1 MINLPA
7 TRILS
12 LFKSL
17 LAVSVV
23 AGMVACGGGGAK
35 GPDTGTPGG
44 GVTPTPGN
52 GGPAPTGTPAS
63 SIQVL
68 AATQTIPSSGQTPL
82 AITAVVLDTQN
93 RTITGKAVTFRVTD
107 PSGSAFV
114 SVAPG
119 GVTDASGRITA
130 ELNVGNNKTNRAIAV
145 SATADTASAS
155 TEITATGT
163 AVTVSGT
170 TSLPFGG
177 SAQLILSVKDSAG
190 VGLNGVPITMSSSK
204 GNTFNPASPT
214 TNASGEATVTV
225 NAAVAGTDSITA
237 SALGA
242 TATNPLTVSG
252 ANFAFAAPSP
262 AINSE
267 ILVNTNQTITVHWDE
282 AGVPQIG
289 KILNFSAT
297 RGAITCVAAC
307 TTNASGDASVT
318 LNSTTTGV
326 STVTA
331 AGPGGIPS
339 NSLDL
344 VFVTTTATS
353 VSIQANTPTVA
364 VNTGGSATNR
374 ATLTAVVRDAANNLV
389 KNARVEFSIIQGGNI
404 GGQLTSGVDITDVSG
419 VANVDYIAGTIS
431 SAQNGVVIQAHVTD
445 VNGAP
450 VTVPNQT
457 VQLTVGGQSLFI
469 RLETDNKVAP
479 SPPTYKKT
487 YTAIVTDSAGNGV
500 PNVNV
505 QFKLKPRED
514 NNANNN
520 DSSARAYGKGIRVAC
535 RAGDTFFP
543 CNGTTRAGWF
553 LAEAVACDN
562 EDSNFNGIL
571 DTGEDLNSS
580 TDLTPGN
587 VASATT
593 NITTNQGG
601 FANTVIEYAQNFAD
615 WATVTLEARV
625 SVSGTE
631 SVATRTF
638 DLPALASDFT
648 DLNVSPPGDVSPF
661 GIANVCTDKN

>member
-282 AGVPQIG
+282 AGVPQSG

-364 VNTGGSATNR
+364 VNTGGSETNR

-535 RAGDTFFP
+535 RVGDTFFP

-625 SVSGTE
+625 SVAGTE

-638 DLPALASDFT
+638 ALPALASDFT

-661 GIANVCTDKN
+661 GKANVCKDKN